1 MSEFKNIKY
10 VDTMKSFIKKIC
22 NPGDTN
28 FWESLGILF
37 LRLYLGGVML
47 LMHGIPKIDKGPS
60 ALPNPFNIN
69 ATMNGLMIMSAELVC
84 AGLILLGLLTRV
96 ASSVLFFCM
105 FVAFFIFHSD
115 DPFKAKELA
124 FIYMMGYLAL
134 IFLGSGSLSVDKF
147 IGKKS

>member
-1 MSEFKNIKY
+1 M
-10 VDTMKSFIKKIC
+10 DTMKTFFKKLC
-22 NPGDTN
+22 NPGETN

-60 ALPNPFNIN
+60 ALPNPFNMN
-69 ATMNGLMIMSAELVC
+69 PTFNGLMILLAEVVC

-96 ASSVLFFCM
+96 ASGVLFFCM

-124 FIYMMGYLAL
+124 FIYMLGYIAL
-134 IFLGSGSLSVDKF
+134 MFLGAGSLSVDKF
-147 IGKKS
+147 IGKKA